1 MLKPIGI
8 FDSGVGG
15 LTVVKEVFNILPGE
29 DIIYVGDT
37 ARVPYGNKSHQT
49 VTRYSFEIADF
60 LLSKDIKILVVAC
73 NTASALSLND
83 LKERYR
89 IPVVGVIAPGAVKAV
104 KSTANFRI
112 GIIGT
117 EATINS
123 NAYNKAIEKLSANAK
138 IFNKACPL
146 FVPLAE
152 EGLIEDEITFLTA
165 QKYLKE
171 MRHAR
176 IDSLILG
183 CTHYPILKKVI
194 KRVMGNGVYLID
206 SAKEIACEVD
216 RILKN
221 KGLKRIQ
228 ENNTGNYEFFVT
240 DFPERFKKVGK
251 IFLGKNLNQV
261 KQINVSQ
268 GY

>member
-1 MLKPIGI
+1 MSKPVGI

-15 LTVVKEVFNILPGE
+15 LTVVREVIKNLPGE

-37 ARVPYGNKSHQT
+37 ARVPYGNKSPQT

-73 NTASALSLND
+73 NTASAISLD
-83 LKERYR
+83 TLKKQCKV
-89 IPVVGVIAPGAVKAV
+89 PVVEVINPGVKKAI
-104 KSTANFRI
+104 KSTSNFRI
-112 GIIGT
+112 GVIGT
-117 EATINS
+117 EATVNS
-123 NAYNKAIEKLSANAK
+123 NSYYEAIKKLAPNSK
-138 IFNKACPL
+138 IYNKACPL

-152 EGLIEDEITFLTA
+152 EGLLDDEITLLTA
-165 QKYLKE
+165 KKYLKE
-171 MRHAR
+171 LKKAG

-183 CTHYPILKKVI
+183 CTHYPLLKKVI
-194 KRVMGNGVYLID
+194 KKVMGNGVVLVD
-206 SAKEIACEVD
+206 SAEEVAIEVE
-216 RILKN
+216 RILKEN
-221 KGLKRIQ
+221 GSKKSKG
-228 ENNTGNYEFFVT
+228 TSHGNYEFFVT

-261 KQINVSQ
+261 NQVNVSH